1 MNTNDDLTKEKVCIK
16 CCIAKDILSGQF
28 VVEMQDKQ
36 YLMPISWTT
45 DIIYGSSVVSR
56 GPWGLCSVSWL
67 RSSDLE
73 EKTRTSELNAAEARN
88 FKINTFIF
96 SLKKLVLELLRRK
109 VRNESEKLP
118 RETKETQDI
127 VDVLGRLPLQ
137 IC

>member
-1 MNTNDDLTKEKVCIK
+1 M
-16 CCIAKDILSGQF
+16 
-28 VVEMQDKQ
+28 
-36 YLMPISWTT
+36 
-45 DIIYGSSVVSR
+45 
-56 GPWGLCSVSWL
+56 
-67 RSSDLE
+67 
-73 EKTRTSELNAAEARN
+73 NAAEARN